1 MWFKSKSL
9 GNKMRSL
16 SNCNN
21 IEDIRRIAKSRLPKS
36 IFHYIDGGAEDEV
49 TLIRNTTAF
58 HDYELQPRVLRK
70 IDKIDTS
77 INLFGKNLKVPF
89 FLAPTGMSR
98 MFHHGKENAV
108 ARSAA
113 KLGTIYSLSTLG
125 TTSLEH
131 IAQETEGPKMFQ
143 LYILKDY
150 YQQLY
155 IEL

>member
-58 HDYELQPRVLRK
+58 HDYELQPRFLRQ

-89 FLAPTGMSR
+89 F
-98 MFHHGKENAV
+98 F
-108 ARSAA
+108 
-113 KLGTIYSLSTLG
+113 STHWHV
-125 TTSLEH
+125 SNVS
-131 IAQETEGPKMFQ
+131 PW
-143 LYILKDY
+143 
-150 YQQLY
+150 
-155 IEL
+155 